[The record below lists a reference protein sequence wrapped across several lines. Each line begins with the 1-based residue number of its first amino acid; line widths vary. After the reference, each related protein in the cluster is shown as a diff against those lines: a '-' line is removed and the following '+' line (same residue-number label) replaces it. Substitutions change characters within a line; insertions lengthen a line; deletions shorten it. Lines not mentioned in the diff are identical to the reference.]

1 MKTNHS
7 LWLMPGMMTLLLFP
21 VLAFLFFGCTSRD
34 LERQD
39 PDGAHTLMVSEDGRR
54 IVRSD
59 GAPFFWL
66 GDTAWELF
74 HRLNREE
81 ADEYLSD
88 RASKGFNV
96 IQAVV
101 LAELDGLTVPNPYG
115 EIPLIDNDPAKP
127 NEAYFQHVDYVVD
140 KAESLG
146 MFIGMLPTWGDKFN
160 KAWGGG
166 PEIFTVEN
174 ARIYGRFLGE
184 RYRDDPIIWIL
195 GGDRNPADDEDLAI
209 IRAMAEGIQEGNGG
223 TQLMTYH
230 PQGESA
236 SYDWFHDDDWL
247 DVNLFQSGH
256 TAFDYPDY
264 LFTEKGYA
272 LQPVK
277 PVIDG
282 EPRYEDHPVNW
293 NPENGWFEAFDV
305 RQAAYWSV
313 LSGAAG
319 HTYGDHNIWQ
329 MWREGLKPV
338 STARTPWETAIHHV
352 GSTQMGLMKNLF
364 ESRPFLTLIPD
375 QAVLVSDPGSGGE
388 HVRAARDSQGRY
400 LLVYTPYGK
409 DVEVNLSLLTGER
422 AVAWWFDPR
431 TGEASEIGTLSTS
444 ETGSFDPPGEPE
456 RGNDWI
462 LVVDA
467 EAAGF
472 GNPGTPSSN

>member
-140 KAESLG
+140 KAEALG
-146 MFIGMLPTWGDKFN
+146 MFIGMLPSWGDKFN

-184 RYRDDPIIWIL
+184 RYRYDPIIWIL

-209 IRAMAEGIQEGNGG
+209 IRAMAEGIQEGNG
-223 TQLMTYH
+223 
-230 PQGESA
+230 
-236 SYDWFHDDDWL
+236 
-247 DVNLFQSGH
+247 
-256 TAFDYPDY
+256 
-264 LFTEKGYA
+264 
-272 LQPVK
+272 
-277 PVIDG
+277 
-282 EPRYEDHPVNW
+282 
-293 NPENGWFEAFDV
+293 
-305 RQAAYWSV
+305 
-313 LSGAAG
+313 
-319 HTYGDHNIWQ
+319 
-329 MWREGLKPV
+329 
-338 STARTPWETAIHHV
+338 
-352 GSTQMGLMKNLF
+352 
-364 ESRPFLTLIPD
+364 
-375 QAVLVSDPGSGGE
+375 
-388 HVRAARDSQGRY
+388 
-400 LLVYTPYGK
+400 
-409 DVEVNLSLLTGER
+409 
-422 AVAWWFDPR
+422 
-431 TGEASEIGTLSTS
+431 
-444 ETGSFDPPGEPE
+444 
-456 RGNDWI
+456 
-462 LVVDA
+462 
-467 EAAGF
+467 
-472 GNPGTPSSN
+472 

>member
-160 KAWGGG
+160 KAWG
-166 PEIFTVEN
+166 EV
-174 ARIYGRFLGE
+174 RRFLPSRMPGSTAGFSGKGTGTTPLSGSWAGTGTRQTTKTWRSFE
-184 RYRDDPIIWIL
+184 RWPKAFR
-195 GGDRNPADDEDLAI
+195 
-209 IRAMAEGIQEGNGG
+209 RAMAE
-223 TQLMTYH
+223 
-230 PQGESA
+230 
-236 SYDWFHDDDWL
+236 
-247 DVNLFQSGH
+247 
-256 TAFDYPDY
+256 
-264 LFTEKGYA
+264 
-272 LQPVK
+272 
-277 PVIDG
+277 
-282 EPRYEDHPVNW
+282 
-293 NPENGWFEAFDV
+293 
-305 RQAAYWSV
+305 
-313 LSGAAG
+313 
-319 HTYGDHNIWQ
+319 
-329 MWREGLKPV
+329 
-338 STARTPWETAIHHV
+338 
-352 GSTQMGLMKNLF
+352 
-364 ESRPFLTLIPD
+364 
-375 QAVLVSDPGSGGE
+375 
-388 HVRAARDSQGRY
+388 
-400 LLVYTPYGK
+400 
-409 DVEVNLSLLTGER
+409 
-422 AVAWWFDPR
+422 
-431 TGEASEIGTLSTS
+431 
-444 ETGSFDPPGEPE
+444 
-456 RGNDWI
+456 
-462 LVVDA
+462 
-467 EAAGF
+467 
-472 GNPGTPSSN
+472 PSS